1 MAAVDRTGVITI
13 FMANSLR
20 VTSKHTALFI
30 ASVLASILSILIFHA
45 VAQLVTS
52 TPQINSRIQ
61 DTQAELDL
69 MLIDIAGLDIRI
81 NDSRKVQGRNRNE
94 LAEATSRVREA
105 EDRYNLTLKQYEGR
119 LTAMYKLGTSS
130 FYAIVLSSED
140 LSDAMGRMEYLSS
153 ISENDRRLVQKVKAE
168 SQVVNDLHD
177 RIDVLK
183 QSNTEEINA
192 MVEQKQNLQNSIET
206 AQSGINSDAA
216 ELARAQAREMD
227 EETRRLAQKAE
238 SSLDQSGVSSLMSG
252 SGAPPAGLRPTGT
265 VLTGTSSWYGP
276 GFHGNRTANGETYN
290 MFALTAAH
298 KSLPFGTWLKVTYNG
313 RSVFVRINDRGP
325 YVGARILDL
334 SMASA
339 QSIGLTGVGY
349 VTAEIYR

>member
-1 MAAVDRTGVITI
+1 MRT
-13 FMANSLR
+13 
-20 VTSKHTALFI
+20 
-30 ASVLASILSILIFHA
+30 
-45 VAQLVTS
+45 
-52 TPQINSRIQ
+52 
-61 DTQAELDL
+61 
-69 MLIDIAGLDIRI
+69 DIAGLDIRI
-81 NDSRKVQGRNRNE
+81 DESRKVQERNRNE
-94 LAEATSRVREA
+94 LAEATSRVRDA

-153 ISENDRRLVQKVKAE
+153 ISENDRRLVRKVKAE
-168 SQVVNDLHD
+168 SQVVRDLHD
-177 RIDVLK
+177 KIDVLK
-183 QSNTEEINA
+183 QSNTEEINS
-192 MVEQKQNLQNSIET
+192 MVEQKQNLQISIES
-206 AQSGINSDAA
+206 AQSGINSDTA
-216 ELARAQAREMD
+216 ELAKTQAREQD
-227 EETRRLAQKAE
+227 EETRRLAQEAE
-238 SSLDQSGVSSLMSG
+238 ASLNQSGAQLFISG
-252 SGAPPAGLRPTGT
+252 SGAPPADLRPTGA

-276 GFHGNRTANGETYN
+276 GFQGNRTANGEIYN

-334 SMASA
+334 SKASA